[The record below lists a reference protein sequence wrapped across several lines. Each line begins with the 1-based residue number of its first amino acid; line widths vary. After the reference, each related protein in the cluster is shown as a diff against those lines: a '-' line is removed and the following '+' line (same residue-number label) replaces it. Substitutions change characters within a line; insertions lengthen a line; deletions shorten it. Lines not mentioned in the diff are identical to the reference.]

1 MKLGAIGL
9 IFCLWVAFDSSN
21 VLAIPKRGTVFAV
34 GFGPTT
40 HQYSRWFTASRAWS
54 ISYVDPCDGSQAE
67 MSIMV
72 QRRNGRIVA
81 GLRHRTPG
89 VHSGGANEG
98 ARGVLRL
105 VVASRC
111 DTWMARADGVR

>member
-9 IFCLWVAFDSSN
+9 IFSLCVAFGSSS
-21 VLAIPKRGTVFAV
+21 VLATPDRGAVFVV
-34 GFGPTT
+34 GSGPTT
-40 HQYSRWFTASRAWS
+40 HQYSRWFTASHAWS
-54 ISYVDPCDGSQAE
+54 ISYVDPCDGSRAM
-67 MSIMV
+67 MSVMA

-89 VHSGGANEG
+89 VHSGGATEG

-111 DTWMARADGVR
+111 DAWMTRTDGVR